1 LPEEEGM
8 INHQSLAEEI
18 RATLREQVLS
28 GVLSPGQRLTEQ
40 GVAQQ
45 MGTSPG
51 PVREAFASLWQ
62 EGLLISL
69 PRRGTFVTTASEV
82 ESLTAYE
89 IRARIE
95 PYAAELAMPR
105 ADDSAI
111 ARLETALAGM
121 RAAAVAHD
129 LLAHIQHDM
138 AFHGVFYDL
147 SGSELLRTVWA
158 ATSAKIQQ
166 FIGLAAPHYVPDLG
180 ETAEQHAVL
189 LALFRAQDADGLR
202 AAIVP
207 HVGDLWRRI
216 RAVEATDVPASRTA
230 DSPPIRSNA

>member
-1 LPEEEGM
+1 M
-8 INHQSLAEEI
+8 INRPSLAEEI
-18 RATLREQVLS
+18 RMTLREQVLS
-28 GVLSPGQRLTEQ
+28 GVLVPGQRLTEQ

-51 PVREAFASLWQ
+51 PVREAFASLCQ

-69 PRRGTFVTTASEV
+69 PRRGTFVTAASEA
-82 ESLTAYE
+82 ESITAYE

-95 PYAAELAMPR
+95 PYAAELALPR
-105 ADDSAI
+105 ADESAI
-111 ARLETALAGM
+111 ARLEEALAGM
-121 RAAAVAHD
+121 RAAAAEHD

-147 SGSELLRTVWA
+147 SGSELLRTIWA

-166 FIGLAAPHYVPDLG
+166 FIGLAAPYYVRDFS
-180 ETAEQHAVL
+180 ETAEQHVVL
-189 LALFRAQDADGLR
+189 LGLFRARDIDGLR

-216 RAVEATDVPASRTA
+216 RAAEAADMRGSAADIPAA
-230 DSPPIRSNA
+230 RSST